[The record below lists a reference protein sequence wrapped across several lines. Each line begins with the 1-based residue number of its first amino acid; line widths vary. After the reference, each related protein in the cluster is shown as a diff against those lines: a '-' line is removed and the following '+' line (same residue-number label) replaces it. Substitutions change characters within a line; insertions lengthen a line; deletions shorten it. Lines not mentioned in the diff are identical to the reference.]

1 VALGGYVST
10 ARPPSHGLTW
20 VAFIAALLLA
30 AGFILATAN
39 QLPSHVAV
47 HFDAGGAATS
57 FMSSSQYRLF
67 ILVFAIA
74 LPIVLV
80 ATLRSVY
87 SRAKN
92 FNLPNREYWLAPQ
105 RIDRTRSFLVA
116 HGVWFGTLFT
126 GLMGFMHWLVLDA
139 NRRIPPTLS
148 NQAFF
153 IGLLAF
159 LGCMVAWLGTLLV
172 TFRRP

>member
-1 VALGGYVST
+1 VSSHS
-10 ARPPSHGLTW
+10 RPPSHTLTW
-20 VAFIAALLLA
+20 VAFIAMLLLA
-30 AGFILATAN
+30 TAFVITTSN
-39 QLPSHVAV
+39 QLPTHVAV
-47 HFDAGGAATS
+47 HFDASGRATS
-57 FMSSSQYRLF
+57 FMSSGQYRLF
-67 ILVFAIA
+67 ILGFAIG

-87 SRAKN
+87 SRAKS

-105 RIDRTRSFLVA
+105 RIAGTRSFLVV
-116 HGVWFGTLFT
+116 HGVWFGTQFT
-126 GLMGFMHWLVLDA
+126 GLMCFVHWLVLDA
-139 NRRIPPTLS
+139 NRQIPPTLS

-159 LGCMVAWLGTLLV
+159 FGCMVAWLGSLLI

>member
-1 VALGGYVST
+1 VSSHP
-10 ARPPSHGLTW
+10 RPPSHTLSW
-20 VAFIAALLLA
+20 VAFIAMLVLA
-30 AGFILATAN
+30 GAFVVTSSN
-39 QLPSHVAV
+39 QLPTHVAV

-57 FMSSSQYRLF
+57 FMSSVEYRLF
-67 ILVFAIA
+67 ILAFAIG
-74 LPIVLV
+74 LPVVLV

-92 FNLPNREYWLAPQ
+92 FNLPNREYWMAPQ

-126 GLMGFMHWLVLDA
+126 GLMCFVHWLVLDA
-139 NRRIPPTLS
+139 NRHIPPTLS

-153 IGLLAF
+153 IGLLTF
-159 LGCMVAWLGTLLV
+159 FGCMVAWLGTLLV

>member
-1 VALGGYVST
+1 MSGS
-10 ARPPSHGLTW
+10 ARPPSHTLTW
-20 VAFIAALLLA
+20 VAFIAMLL
-30 AGFILATAN
+30 FATAFVVATSN
-39 QLPSHVAV
+39 QLPTHVAV
-47 HFDAGGAATS
+47 HFDAAGAATS
-57 FMSSSQYRLF
+57 FMSSAEYRLF
-67 ILVFAIA
+67 ILAFAIG
-74 LPIVLV
+74 LPVVLV

-105 RIDRTRSFLVA
+105 RILRTRSFLIA

-126 GLMGFMHWLVLDA
+126 GLMCFVHWLVLDA

-159 LGCMVAWLGTLLV
+159 FGCMVAWLGTLLI

>member
-1 VALGGYVST
+1 MSSQT
-10 ARPPSHGLTW
+10 RPPSHRLTW
-20 VAFIAALLLA
+20 IAFGAMQLFTAA
-30 AGFILATAN
+30 FVLATTN
-39 QLPSHVAV
+39 ELPSHVAV

-57 FMSSSQYRLF
+57 FMSGTQYRVF
-67 ILVFAIA
+67 ILAVAIA
-74 LPIVLV
+74 LPMVLV
-80 ATLRSVY
+80 ATLSRVY

-116 HGVWFGTLFT
+116 HGVWFGTLLT
-126 GLMGFMHWLVLDA
+126 GLMGFIHWLVLDA
-139 NRRIPPTLS
+139 NCRIPPTLS

-159 LGCMVAWLGTLLV
+159 FGCMVAWLGTLLI
-172 TFRRP
+172 TFRRT

>member
-1 VALGGYVST
+1 MISNS
-10 ARPPSHGLTW
+10 RPPSHTLTW
-20 VAFIAALLLA
+20 VAFIAMLLLA
-30 AGFILATAN
+30 TAFVVTSSH
-39 QLPSHVAV
+39 QLPTHVAV
-47 HFDAGGAATS
+47 HFDASGQATS
-57 FMSSSQYRLF
+57 FMSGGQYRLF
-67 ILVFAIA
+67 ILAFAIG

-105 RIDRTRSFLVA
+105 RIFRTRSFLVA

-126 GLMGFMHWLVLDA
+126 GLMCFVHWLVLDA
-139 NRRIPPTLS
+139 NRQIPPTLS

-159 LGCMVAWLGTLLV
+159 FGCMVAWLGTLLIA
-172 TFRRP
+172 FRRP